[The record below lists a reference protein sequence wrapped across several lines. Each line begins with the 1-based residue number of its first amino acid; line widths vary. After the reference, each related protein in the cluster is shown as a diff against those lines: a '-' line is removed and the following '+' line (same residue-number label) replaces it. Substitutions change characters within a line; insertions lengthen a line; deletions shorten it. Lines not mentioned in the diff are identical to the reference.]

1 MNHLQTNYKENALAF
16 TNALTDAI
24 AQRILA
30 GDPTYDLYEY
40 DEVADAMVVWKSVD
54 LPTPQRTGTYYQQLT
69 YARLKARPLA
79 ESLLP

>member
-1 MNHLQTNYKENALAF
+1 MNYQHNALAWV
-16 TNALTDAI
+16 NDMTDAI
-24 AQRILA
+24 AKRILA